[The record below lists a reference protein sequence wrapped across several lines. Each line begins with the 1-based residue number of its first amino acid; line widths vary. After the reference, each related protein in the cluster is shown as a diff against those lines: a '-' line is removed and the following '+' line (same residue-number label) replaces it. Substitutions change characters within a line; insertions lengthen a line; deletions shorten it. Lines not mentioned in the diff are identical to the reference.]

1 MTPIGATDMTTT
13 QNDLSR
19 FATPGEA
26 RVARKLVRAA
36 LRDGWLISVND
47 GYETTVSRS
56 RKPREI
62 FDALCSTGEDV
73 LTIHRTDDGGLRR
86 GGFFYLVYG
95 NAENGEE
102 LISDYTANETC
113 ERIYRVAH
121 GEA

>member
-1 MTPIGATDMTTT
+1 MTTT
-13 QNDLSR
+13 TNDLSR
-19 FATPGEA
+19 YATTGEA

-36 LRDGWLISVND
+36 LRDGWVVSVND
-47 GYETTVSRS
+47 GYETTVRHS

-62 FDALCSTGEDV
+62 FDALCTTGEDV
-73 LTIHRTDDGGLRR
+73 LTIHRHEDDGLRR

-113 ERIYRVAH
+113 ERLYRATH